1 MPQTQLDSDVFGLY
15 ADPNFASESPEFKSD
30 FLSQYFD
37 QQVAPRLEQ
46 VGGVNLVDSRQRFV
60 KAHTLGPD
68 YDPEVASLYAERPD
82 FATQKPEFR
91 EKFLGKLFD
100 QKMRASGQ
108 YVEPGTL
115 KDAREAY
122 VARNLTDA
130 DRGDLYGVLSFA
142 KDTLKALPR
151 QVGTTLLQAGRQG
164 WGFLDAHLHEGA
176 LSQTFEP
183 YNKISAD
190 GSDYTDKSRA
200 IKEGAD
206 NLRDLRYA
214 GHPILGKGS
223 YFSPTDAASS
233 AGYGLASSVP
243 AQVGGLVAGPPGAAI
258 GAAAGAPVAFLSQ
271 RDEFLSNV
279 LEKANAELQKTE
291 QRRLTQEEAD
301 ALVGKFS
308 DAASR
313 YGAWEAIPEMASN
326 MIFGSVLGKVVHG
339 FAGKTMLTRAAK
351 TIGAEALDFA
361 GEHASETA
369 SQWGQGKEEAAAG
382 LREKAPTLL
391 EAYKEQAPVTNA
403 LFVGTRGTG
412 LALGKAAN
420 KLGILKTEPA
430 LAPGEHKDLLND
442 APAAEPKPAAPAQ
455 DYYAEDALRSRYQEA
470 HSAAFPTASE
480 LFQPEDSARSPL
492 ASADTQAGLGLGLVE
507 KLAQPSVTRDLLTQ
521 PLAPTAGGIGLG
533 LDLAP
538 EVVQAPSRPFSAQE
552 LASTALERPELAQPA
567 PLAQPVAVQKPPA
580 QMQQDAVAPL
590 QQAPAAGSQ
599 GTPVAQSG
607 PVQQSLAQ
615 QQGSPASQAMRAEQD
630 AIKASFAALPVP
642 ETILRADGRP
652 FPTKQAAEAQA
663 GVLRRKG
670 RFATVMP
677 NRAGGFVIEAREGL
691 FEDSDTGYAVKQAVE
706 NRDAKTL
713 WDYLRLDT
721 NKNSRELFYRLTGT
735 QPTKTQ
741 RDLRAAI
748 DAWASAGEQA
758 GQGEPTGGSAL
769 APQGGQEAGTLKN
782 VRSLHAMTER
792 DYHRMVYDAAHERM
806 SAGEPVRFG
815 TMTSAFGVFPDTLRF
830 NEKTGRVQFYR
841 NKSERWLTLEH
852 QPLDSLAVGL
862 GLPSSFDHRK
872 AVSEADAAGV
882 EIPEAVRKEMG
893 LDRVEEDQ
901 KLTPTQIEFGIA
913 GALGVNEGEAMES
926 LTRENLP
933 GVLAQERE
941 NSPAYAD
948 EVEAYI
954 YEKRPDL
961 AQPPVAGAA
970 AGVDI
975 APGPKTVASNVAEA
989 LAKGEKFTWRE
1000 LQAWAN
1006 EGFGGTQAEGRWNI
1020 KEAYDAMEMGVNQYL
1035 ATRGL
1040 NPGEADAKAMKA
1052 MVKEI
1057 EDHVLALLPTQT
1069 KRTEEQL
1076 EFQQFSTPPHLAAVA
1091 AWVARPSAKDVVL
1104 EPSAGIGGLAMFAK
1118 NAGADVHVNELDPRR
1133 RALLS
1138 ALGFSYVTGEN
1149 AEQLHNILP
1158 EDVKPTLV
1166 IMNPPFSSTA
1176 GRMKGQRKTKNVT
1189 AHLDQAL
1196 ERLEPGGRLVAILSP
1211 GMGAD
1216 KAHMAEWWRKT
1227 REENTLRAN
1236 VYLDGEIY
1244 KKYGTSFDNLMV
1256 VIDKVPP
1263 HGNDYVNIECKNLNE
1278 AIEALTEVR
1287 DARANSAE
1295 RVSPEPG
1302 GQEGLEAGRTAELA
1316 GEPVR
1321 TPTGALGAGDGG
1333 SEGQGPGVGGVR
1345 GDAALPAH
1353 AGARAEGDSRPGGGR
1368 EPRGARGPQSRN
1380 EPGAAGGSDL
1390 GQSLHEP
1397 GGAEPGLH
1405 ERGASEHDARP
1416 VEVEAVSHKV
1426 ESQGEITEALFES
1439 YRPQRVRVKGAKP
1452 HPTPLVQSAAMAAVE
1467 PPAATYAPHLPRAA
1481 VESGA
1486 LSDAQL
1492 EQVVYAGQAH
1502 ADLLPDGS
1510 RRGYF
1515 IGDGTGVGKGRE
1527 ISGIILDNW
1536 NQGRK
1541 KAVWVTFN
1549 GSLFEDAGR
1558 DMRGIGDDS
1567 GKLFQLA
1574 DTKLGEDVKRGD
1586 GVLFTTYATLPQL
1599 PKGAGKAGKE
1609 AFSGGRLDQIE
1620 KWLGKDF
1627 DGVLVFDESHKM
1639 GNAIEV
1645 EGARGKKPPAQQA
1658 LAGVELQKRLPNARV
1673 VYVSA
1678 TGATEP
1684 SNLSYL
1690 ERMGLWGEG
1699 APFANKRDLVN
1710 AIEAGGVA
1718 AMELV
1723 SRDLKAMGGYM
1734 ARTLSYDGVTY
1745 SRLDHELTEYQRK
1758 AYDTYARSWQI
1769 VLENINDALEET
1781 GQDKNGQAK
1790 SAAMSLFWGNHQRF
1804 FGQVLTSMTMPSVLA
1819 DIKAELAAGH
1829 SCVVQLTNT
1838 NEAAQ
1843 ERALQQASVSGED
1856 LASLDITPRQMLMD
1870 YVRRAFPIHQFEQYL
1885 DEDGNERSRIVKDAG
1900 GSPVENRQAVKR
1912 RDGLLENLGALKVPG
1927 NPLDMIVEEI
1937 GPDMVAEVTGRSRR
1951 VILGKEER
1959 RGSAAG
1965 AKEAQDFMDG
1975 RRRVLVFSQA
1985 GGTGR
1990 SYHADRGAKNQEKR
2004 IHYILQPG
2012 WRADAATQGLGRT
2025 HRSNEAQPPHYKL
2038 VTTDLKGHKRFTS
2051 SIARRLD
2058 QLGALTQGQRQ
2069 TGSQGLFS
2077 AADNLENTLAND
2089 AWVWLAESIY
2099 SGKVPGVDY
2108 KEFVSQ
2114 TGLKL
2119 EKEDDTGLRFDPPPI
2134 KQFLN
2139 RLLSMTVDFQN
2150 QVFDAFESRL
2160 RDVYANAEAHGNLD
2174 TGMETLKAERID
2186 VVREEVLHTD
2196 TRSGAE
2202 TKALALK
2209 VHVLRDLMD
2218 HARLLREHGEPS
2230 EGWWRNKNS
2239 DRVYAAYSGGVK
2251 QNLDGEMEEKVLL
2264 RGVNAKSPNR
2274 VGMDMLHENYAA
2286 MDPKEAATAWDKAF
2300 AETEKT
2306 KEQERWLLTGM
2317 LLPVWKQISGK
2328 ANVYRLQDSQ
2338 GQRHLGRLLSR
2349 DEYNQTRKN
2358 MGLGVDLPNY
2368 SPKEALAA
2376 ILKGRKLSL
2385 RGGYELEARRVS
2397 GEMRIEVTGE
2407 AVAWQMDQLKK
2418 FGAFSEIIQ
2427 YRTRLFVPTGEKGV
2441 AFMERMLPTH
2451 PLVGDEQSYSRASA
2465 DVHFSVRP
2473 EDGAPGQG
2481 MSANK
2486 VRGAVQDIQAKA
2498 KNARPLTVV
2507 QTFED
2512 LPQRIK
2518 REARAQK
2525 VSVVEGSYD
2534 AHDGTVYMVAD
2545 ALTSRK
2551 RAVEVW
2557 MHEQC
2562 AHRGLRGLFGDD
2574 RRFGQFLRGVFE
2586 SAGGKAAF
2594 REISDTY
2601 GFNLANQAD
2610 QLRAAEEYLARLTE
2624 KVRLEEALTA
2634 PEARVWRKL
2643 VRFVKEM
2650 LRTLGVRV
2658 NFSDAEIEGVVRE
2671 SVLWTFEG
2679 GQATTAGGVRF
2690 SIPSR
2695 GQSKALDSALDKIG
2709 APRTGMHERVAALR
2723 DRLRAESEQGVFDRF
2738 ASLRTVDEAAGV
2750 QRAEDSAY
2758 IAARMTTSLGDV
2770 MTAIVQHGA
2779 PIWRDG
2785 AVDVD
2790 GMHKGFA
2797 SVFKPVEGEI
2807 DRWCAWM
2814 VGKRAE
2820 KLAAEGRENLFTP
2833 EEIKALKGLNAG
2845 RERDYDQAWR
2855 DYVRF
2860 KTKVLDF
2867 AEAAGVIDPAGRAL
2881 WEHDE
2886 YIPFYRV
2893 TEQGEI
2899 TGPRDKKGLA
2909 NQTSGIKTL
2918 KGGTSNIGDPFENIV
2933 RNFTH
2938 LVDAAIKNHAM
2949 DLAMQNAV
2957 AAGAAFETGLKWE
2970 AVRLP
2975 AGAMQAALRKVFGD
2989 MESVWSMNDVQR
3001 ASLQNVFHLARPTG
3015 SDIVHVL
3022 RGGRPVYYQVG
3033 DPLLLRALTAM
3044 NQAAWNNWGMRG
3056 MRFFKRLLT
3065 RGVTATPDF
3074 MLRNLTRDTLSA
3086 WAVDGSGSFKPVLGS
3101 LRGLVKTLR
3110 QDEDTV
3116 HMLAAG
3122 ASFQGGHA
3130 LGHDPAAAKIM
3141 VDRLMKRHG
3150 IAKNSVL
3157 DTPKKLASFMG
3168 KAWAWWEEKG
3178 GAVENSTRADIYA
3191 QMRRKGATHLEAAYE
3206 AKNIMDYSMRG
3217 DWPAIRFLCEVVP
3230 FFGARLTGLHRL
3242 GRGYME
3248 NPRAFLTK
3256 GGMVALASTLLYLAN
3271 RDDEEFKALEDF
3283 DRDNYYHFFVDGG
3296 HYRLPKPFEVGAIFG
3311 TLPER
3316 IVEQFVDDKAT
3327 GALFAERMAY
3337 MLTQTFN
3344 VGLPQVV
3351 APFMEEWANKV
3362 AFTGR
3367 PIVSQRLA
3375 RLRPGAQR
3383 DPWTSATASELAKGL
3398 DDSGLPLPEAVR
3410 SPKRLEH
3417 LVNAFFGTLGSYVL
3431 SAADMV
3437 TESLYDYP
3445 DRPTARASDM
3455 PLVRSFY
3462 RESPARHSKQDTE
3475 IYEMIREV
3483 QTLYATVKDL
3493 RRTGDKERA
3502 QEIIE
3507 GNREKLGL
3515 RRAASQVELR
3525 LAEFNK
3531 QARLIHA
3538 DRVMS
3543 PEEKRERLDTLT
3555 QKRNEFVKRAYDKMR
3570 ERMNR

>member
-1 MPQTQLDSDVFGLY
+1 MAWVPVSASPVDSTGGQKPPDFGPWVVVDDREATEQEQLEAYVQVYNLRNPDKKPITAKDVPNRAGVIGRVKELGYGMLDALRDQFPEDIARAWQGGDVELDDKSLAERTIAEQQKDVGARVLSRQMVLGDGLNEALYQGPRSIASSVAAGGAGMVAGGAAGSVVPGVGNVAGGVVGSATLSGAAFYRMAKNQFLHMIRDKAKAEKINLTEEDWASVRKDVEDSATEYGLWE
-15 ADPNFASESPEFKSD
+15 AGPEA
-30 FLSQYFD
+30 LSQAFT
-37 QQVAPRLEQ
+37 
-46 VGGVNLVDSRQRFV
+46 VGLFKGV
-60 KAHTLGPD
+60 G
-68 YDPEVASLYAERPD
+68 
-82 FATQKPEFR
+82 
-91 EKFLGKLFD
+91 GKLFGKIPGFKGVTEKIS
-100 QKMRASGQ
+100 QNALARVGLKYAAEVGEEEGTEGITFQGQ
-108 YVEPGTL
+108 GKIEKSYGLRDTDPTWGEFL
-115 KDAREAY
+115 RE
-122 VARNLTDA
+122 
-130 DRGDLYGVLSFA
+130 
-142 KDTLKALPR
+142 
-151 QVGTTLLQAGRQG
+151 QAG
-164 WGFLDAHLHEGA
+164 A
-176 LSQTFEP
+176 
-183 YNKISAD
+183 
-190 GSDYTDKSRA
+190 
-200 IKEGAD
+200 
-206 NLRDLRYA
+206 
-214 GHPILGKGS
+214 
-223 YFSPTDAASS
+223 
-233 AGYGLASSVP
+233 
-243 AQVGGLVAGPPGAAI
+243 VA
-258 GAAAGAPVAFLSQ
+258 V
-271 RDEFLSNV
+271 
-279 LEKANAELQKTE
+279 
-291 QRRLTQEEAD
+291 
-301 ALVGKFS
+301 
-308 DAASR
+308 
-313 YGAWEAIPEMASN
+313 
-326 MIFGSVLGKVVHG
+326 GSVLQGGGYH
-339 FAGKTMLTRAAK
+339 
-351 TIGAEALDFA
+351 AL
-361 GEHASETA
+361 ET
-369 SQWGQGKEEAAAG
+369 W
-382 LREKAPTLL
+382 RERKATPTP
-391 EAYKEQAPVTNA
+391 AP
-403 LFVGTRGTG
+403 
-412 LALGKAAN
+412 
-420 KLGILKTEPA
+420 
-430 LAPGEHKDLLND
+430 APGEHKDLLKDD
-442 APAAEPKPAAPAQ
+442 AAKPQQASPAQ
-455 DYYAEDALRSRYQEA
+455 DFYAEDAVRSRYQEA

-480 LFQPEDSARSPL
+480 LLRQPEDSGRGPL
-492 ASADTQAGLGLGLVE
+492 ASKLDARPGLGLGQRE
-507 KLAQPSVTRDLLTQ
+507 AQATPFPTAEEILAQPQ
-521 PLAPTAGGIGLG
+521 PLAPAAGAGGHGLG
-533 LDLAP
+533 LSPVLERA
-538 EVVQAPSRPFSAQE
+538 QAQAFTPQE
-552 LASTALERPELAQPA
+552 LAATAPERPIDAQAQASVWQVVGDDTA
-567 PLAQPVAVQKPPA
+567 PVAQPVAGQPVAAQPGLVQQVPA
-580 QMQQDAVAPL
+580 QV
-590 QQAPAAGSQ
+590 
-599 GTPVAQSG
+599 
-607 PVQQSLAQ
+607 Q

-642 ETILRADGRP
+642 ETILRADGKP

-677 NRAGGFVIEAREGL
+677 NRTGGFVIEAREGL

-758 GQGEPTGGSAL
+758 GQGEPTAGSAL
-769 APQGGQEAGTLKN
+769 APQDVQEAEIPKN

-806 SAGEPVRFG
+806 SAGDPVTFR
-815 TMTSAFGVFPDTLRF
+815 TMTHAFGVFPDTLRF
-830 NEKTGRVQFYR
+830 NEKSGRLQFYR
-841 NKSERWLTLEH
+841 GKSEGWLTLEH

-862 GLPSSFDHRK
+862 GLSSSFDHRK

-893 LDRVEEDQ
+893 LDRVKEDQ

-913 GALGVNEGEAMES
+913 GALGVDEGKAMES

-941 NSPAYAD
+941 TSPAYAD
-948 EVEAYI
+948 VVEAYI

-961 AQPPVAGAA
+961 AQHPVAGAA

-975 APGPKTVASNVAEA
+975 GPGPKTVASNVTEA

-1006 EGFGGTQAEGRWNI
+1006 EGFGGTQAEGRWII

-1035 ATRGL
+1035 EARGL
-1040 NPGEADAKAMKA
+1040 NPGKADAEAMKA

-1069 KRTEEQL
+1069 RRTEEQL

-1091 AWVARPSAKDVVL
+1091 AWVAKPGARDVVL
-1104 EPSAGIGGLAMFAK
+1104 EPSAGIGGLAVFAK

-1133 RALLS
+1133 RSLLS
-1138 ALGFSYVTGEN
+1138 ALGFAHVTGEN

-1176 GRMKGQRKTKNVT
+1176 GRMKGQRKTKNVA

-1216 KAHMAEWWRKT
+1216 KAHMAEWWRKA
-1227 REENTLRAN
+1227 RAENTLRAN
-1236 VYLDGEIY
+1236 VYLDGDIY
-1244 KKYGTSFDNLMV
+1244 KKYGTSFDNLLV

-1263 HGNDYVNIECKNLNE
+1263 GGNGYVNIECKNLNE
-1278 AIEALTEVR
+1278 AIDALKEVR
-1287 DARANSAE
+1287 DVRANPAE

-1302 GQEGLEAGRTAELA
+1302 GQEGLEAGRAAELA

-1321 TPTGALGAGDGG
+1321 TPTGELGAPDRS

-1345 GDAALPAH
+1345 RDAALPAH

-1368 EPRGARGPQSRN
+1368 GLRGARRPQSRN

-1390 GQSLHEP
+1390 GQSLHEL

-1405 ERGASEHDARP
+1405 EHGASEHDARR
-1416 VEVEAVSHKV
+1416 VEVESVSHKA
-1426 ESQGEITEALFES
+1426 EAQGEITEALFES
-1439 YRPQRVRVKGAKP
+1439 YRPQRVRVRGAQP

-1549 GSLFEDAGR
+1549 GSLFDDAGR

-1567 GKLFQLA
+1567 DKLFELA
-1574 DTKLGEDVKRGD
+1574 DAKLGEDVTRGD
-1586 GVLFTTYATLPQL
+1586 GVLFTTYATLPKL
-1599 PKGAGKAGKE
+1599 PKGAGKAGKD

-1734 ARTLSYDGVTY
+1734 ARTLSYEGVTY

-1819 DIKAELAAGH
+1819 DIKAELAAGN

-1843 ERALQQASVSGED
+1843 ERALQQASISGED
-1856 LASLDITPRQMLMD
+1856 LDSLDITPRQMLMD
-1870 YVRRAFPIHQFEQYL
+1870 YVRRAFPTHQFETYL

-1912 RDGLLENLGALKVPG
+1912 RDGLLEKLGALKVPG

-2077 AADNLENTLAND
+2077 AADNLENALAND
-2089 AWVWLAESIY
+2089 AWVWLAQDVF
-2099 SGKVPGVDY
+2099 SGRVVGVDY

-2114 TGLKL
+2114 TGLVL
-2119 EKEDDTGLRFDPPPI
+2119 EKKDESGNMTFTPPPI

-2150 QVFDAFESRL
+2150 QVFEAFESRL
-2160 RDVYANAEAHGNLD
+2160 RDVYANAQEHGTLD
-2174 TGMETLKAERID
+2174 AGVETYKAERID
-2186 VVREEVLHTD
+2186 VVGEDVLHTD
-2196 TRSGAE
+2196 KRSGAE
-2202 TKALALK
+2202 TKVLALK
-2209 VHVLRDLMD
+2209 VHEKRDLMD
-2218 HARLLREHGEPS
+2218 HVRLMRERGEPS
-2230 EGWWRNKNS
+2230 EGWVRNKNS
-2239 DRVYAAYSGGVK
+2239 GRIYALYPGGVR
-2251 QNLDGEMEEKVLL
+2251 QNLEGE
-2264 RGVNAKSPNR
+2264 
-2274 VGMDMLHENYAA
+2274 LHENVQPVGVTGPARKREMNEIHENYE
-2286 MDPKEAATAWDKAF
+2286 MITREEAVSAWDKAF

-2306 KEQERWLLTGM
+2306 KERESWLLTGM

-2407 AVAWQMDQLKK
+2407 AVAWQMDQLKN
-2418 FGAFSEIIQ
+2418 FGAFSEVIQ

-2441 AFMERMLPTH
+2441 GFMERMLPTH

-2473 EDGAPGQG
+2473 EDGAPNQG

-2486 VRGAVQDIQAKA
+2486 VRGVLQDMQARA

-2534 AHDGTVYMVAD
+2534 AHGGTVYMVAD

-2586 SAGGKAAF
+2586 SVGGKAAF

-2643 VRFVKEM
+2643 VRFVREM

-2671 SVLWTFEG
+2671 AVLWTFEG
-2679 GQATTAGGVRF
+2679 GQATTAEGVRF

-2709 APRTGMHERVAALR
+2709 APRTGMRERVAALR

-2750 QRAEDSAY
+2750 KRAEDSAY

-2899 TGPRDKKGLA
+2899 TGPKDKKGLA

-2957 AAGAAFETGLKWE
+2957 AAGAAFETGLTWE

-2989 MESVWSMNDVQR
+2989 KESVWSMNDAQR

-3101 LRGLVKTLR
+3101 
-3110 QDEDTV
+3110 
-3116 HMLAAG
+3116 
-3122 ASFQGGHA
+3122 
-3130 LGHDPAAAKIM
+3130 
-3141 VDRLMKRHG
+3141 
-3150 IAKNSVL
+3150 
-3157 DTPKKLASFMG
+3157 
-3168 KAWAWWEEKG
+3168 
-3178 GAVENSTRADIYA
+3178 
-3191 QMRRKGATHLEAAYE
+3191 
-3206 AKNIMDYSMRG
+3206 
-3217 DWPAIRFLCEVVP
+3217 CE
-3230 FFGARLTGLHRL
+3230 G
-3242 GRGYME
+3242 
-3248 NPRAFLTK
+3248 
-3256 GGMVALASTLLYLAN
+3256 
-3271 RDDEEFKALEDF
+3271 
-3283 DRDNYYHFFVDGG
+3283 
-3296 HYRLPKPFEVGAIFG
+3296 
-3311 TLPER
+3311 
-3316 IVEQFVDDKAT
+3316 
-3327 GALFAERMAY
+3327 
-3337 MLTQTFN
+3337 
-3344 VGLPQVV
+3344 
-3351 APFMEEWANKV
+3351 W
-3362 AFTGR
+3362 
-3367 PIVSQRLA
+3367 
-3375 RLRPGAQR
+3375 
-3383 DPWTSATASELAKGL
+3383 
-3398 DDSGLPLPEAVR
+3398 
-3410 SPKRLEH
+3410 
-3417 LVNAFFGTLGSYVL
+3417 
-3431 SAADMV
+3431 
-3437 TESLYDYP
+3437 
-3445 DRPTARASDM
+3445 
-3455 PLVRSFY
+3455 
-3462 RESPARHSKQDTE
+3462 
-3475 IYEMIREV
+3475 
-3483 QTLYATVKDL
+3483 
-3493 RRTGDKERA
+3493 
-3502 QEIIE
+3502 
-3507 GNREKLGL
+3507 
-3515 RRAASQVELR
+3515 
-3525 LAEFNK
+3525 
-3531 QARLIHA
+3531 
-3538 DRVMS
+3538 
-3543 PEEKRERLDTLT
+3543 
-3555 QKRNEFVKRAYDKMR
+3555 
-3570 ERMNR
+3570 